1 MSKYKLKNSIWFV
14 LFEGLKIYFL
24 NIDKFFLY
32 MLFPVF
38 GQIIGIALA
47 MGLSLSLMQTVVEKT
62 DNALTALLYVILL
75 AVPGLLIFA
84 KAFWDYMVA
93 YVALNS
99 MTEGAVTTGKVYDFQ
114 SHNEVATRRTMS
126 YVVFLLVIC
135 ALSSVGSTIFFI
147 VPGFIVWIYL
157 ILAYQV
163 FTFEPDLNITDILKR
178 SFLLVKGSW
187 FRTLAILAIL
197 TFFSIFIIT
206 QGVIVIF
213 DFLNITNWICSILD
227 EYTSMFPLELVN
239 EILEYCNLQIITPTM
254 ISHLILTSALSFVVA
269 GLTLPIRSICW
280 TLWYMVLSDAS
291 AKKSPERTSGKK
303 NTGKR
308 TSGRE

>member
-84 KAFWDYMVA
+84 KAFWDYMIA

-157 ILAYQV
+157 ILVYQV

-291 AKKSPERTSGKK
+291 AKKSPERTTGKK

>member
-84 KAFWDYMVA
+84 KAFWDYMIA

-99 MTEGAVTTGKVYDFQ
+99 MTEGAVTTGKAYDFQ

-157 ILAYQV
+157 ILVYQV

-291 AKKSPERTSGKK
+291 AKKSPERTTGKK

>member
-1 MSKYKLKNSIWFV
+1 MSKYKLKNRIWFV

-157 ILAYQV
+157 ILVYQV

-291 AKKSPERTSGKK
+291 AKKSPERTTGKK

>member
-147 VPGFIVWIYL
+147 IPGFIVWIYL
-157 ILAYQV
+157 ILVYQV

-291 AKKSPERTSGKK
+291 AKKSPERTTGKK

>member
-84 KAFWDYMVA
+84 KAFWDYMIA

-157 ILAYQV
+157 ILVYQV

>member
-157 ILAYQV
+157 ILVYQV

-254 ISHLILTSALSFVVA
+254 ISHFILTSALSFVVA

-291 AKKSPERTSGKK
+291 AKKSPERTTGKK

>member
-157 ILAYQV
+157 ILVYQV

-206 QGVIVIF
+206 QGAIVIF

-291 AKKSPERTSGKK
+291 AKKSPERTTGKK

>member
-157 ILAYQV
+157 ILVYQV
-163 FTFEPDLNITDILKR
+163 FTFEPDLNITNILKR

-291 AKKSPERTSGKK
+291 AKKSPERTTGKK

>member
-147 VPGFIVWIYL
+147 VPGFIIWIYL
-157 ILAYQV
+157 ILVYQV

-291 AKKSPERTSGKK
+291 AKKSPERTTGKK

>member
-75 AVPGLLIFA
+75 AVPGLLIFVL
-84 KAFWDYMVA
+84 AFWDYMVA

-157 ILAYQV
+157 ILVYQV
-163 FTFEPDLNITDILKR
+163 FTFEPDLNITNILKR

-291 AKKSPERTSGKK
+291 AKKSSERTSGKK

>member
-291 AKKSPERTSGKK
+291 AKKSPERTTGKK

>member
-157 ILAYQV
+157 ILVYQV

>member
-157 ILAYQV
+157 ILVYQV

-291 AKKSPERTSGKK
+291 AKKSPERTTGKK

>member
-99 MTEGAVTTGKVYDFQ
+99 MTEGAVMTGKVYDFQ

-157 ILAYQV
+157 ILVYQV

-291 AKKSPERTSGKK
+291 AKKSPERTTGKK

>member
-157 ILAYQV
+157 ILVYQV

-303 NTGKR
+303 NIGKR

>member
-157 ILAYQV
+157 ILVYQV

-291 AKKSPERTSGKK
+291 AKKSSERTSGKK

>member
-157 ILAYQV
+157 ILVYQI

-291 AKKSPERTSGKK
+291 AKKSPERTTGKK

>member
-75 AVPGLLIFA
+75 AVPGLLIFVFF
-84 KAFWDYMVA
+84 FWDYMVA

-157 ILAYQV
+157 ILVYQV
-163 FTFEPDLNITDILKR
+163 FTFEPDLNITNILKR

-291 AKKSPERTSGKK
+291 AKKSSERTSGKK